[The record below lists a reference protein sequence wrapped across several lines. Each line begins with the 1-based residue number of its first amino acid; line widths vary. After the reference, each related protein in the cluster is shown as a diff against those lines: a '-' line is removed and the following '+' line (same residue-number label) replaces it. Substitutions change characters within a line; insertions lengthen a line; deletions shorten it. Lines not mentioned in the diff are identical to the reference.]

1 LGETSFLVRIYGQ
14 TEFISKLI
22 VHTKK
27 RLEPFIRFFD
37 SERKRNRNKE
47 RILQYLIIGF
57 GALIP
62 IVNVI
67 GIPSP
72 LSNILSSVFGSIIVM
87 STGFLQFEK
96 YLERWLIYRTTATK
110 LANEC
115 YYWTNNVGEYAISS
129 NHESDIKHEKS
140 EEEIRR

>member
-1 LGETSFLVRIYGQ
+1 LGETSFLARIYGQ

-22 VHTKK
+22 VHKK

-37 SERKRNRNKE
+37 SEGKRNRNKE

-87 STGFLQFEK
+87 SIRFLQFEK
-96 YLERWLIYRTTATK
+96 YLEGWLIYRTTATK

-115 YYWTNNVGEYAISS
+115 
-129 NHESDIKHEKS
+129 
-140 EEEIRR
+140 

>member
-1 LGETSFLVRIYGQ
+1 LGETSFLARIYGQ

-22 VHTKK
+22 VHKK

-37 SERKRNRNKE
+37 SEGKRNRNKE

-67 GIPSP
+67 VIPSP